1 MNPQW
6 FAAHSCAPVKSVV
19 SMPQQQLCHRAVKNL
34 NLLGTITLDNPLLA
48 HKAGADNRIFTYT
61 REPAPNQRGDRK

>member
-1 MNPQW
+1 
-6 FAAHSCAPVKSVV
+6 
-19 SMPQQQLCHRAVKNL
+19 MPQQQLCHRAVKNL